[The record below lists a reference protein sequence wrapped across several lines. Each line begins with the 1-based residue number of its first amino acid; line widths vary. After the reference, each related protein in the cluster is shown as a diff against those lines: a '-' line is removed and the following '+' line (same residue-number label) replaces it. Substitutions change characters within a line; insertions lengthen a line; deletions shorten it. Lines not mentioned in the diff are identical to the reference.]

1 MILPIQMSFD
11 RKTGRE
17 ISRVEAEVP
26 DAVFVDKLVEL
37 LLECPPDQGG
47 NNGNEIH
54 NS

>member
-17 ISRVEAEVP
+17 ISRVVADVP
-26 DAVFVDKLVEL
+26 DDVLVSKLVEL
-37 LLECPPDQGG
+37 FLECPPNKGG
-47 NNGNEIH
+47 SNGNEIH